1 MKAIMVIADSLN
13 RHYLPP
19 YGNSWVKAPNIE
31 RFAQKSIT
39 FDNHWLGSAP
49 CMPARRDM
57 LTGRLNFLERE
68 WGGLEPFD
76 VPFPSILQ
84 DQAGIFCHME
94 TDHYHY
100 FHIGGENYYMPFN
113 SWSFH
118 RGQESDTFVSRIA
131 SPDEPEH
138 LGKWRAQYAKNQTA
152 FKTEADYPSPKTFQ
166 GAIEWL
172 KNNEGEDDYF
182 LWVEA
187 FDPHEPFDCPEEYLK
202 LYGDDW
208 EGPLYN
214 WSGYDIVD
222 SKSEATNHLRLQ
234 YAATLT
240 MTDHWFGKLMD
251 EIERQDGLEDT
262 LIIFTTDHG
271 HMLGERNRT
280 GKNNW
285 HSWNEMAHLPLIVH
299 LPGSHHAGERR
310 NQLTQNIDIMPTL
323 LDYFDI
329 SGEYLVQGESWMEI
343 LYRNTPAKRRAAL
356 YGWFG
361 QTINITDGK
370 YTYFKA
376 PISAENKPLYRYFL
390 TPGTFSFRDMCSKDF
405 YDQAKFGNFLP
416 FTDYPCL
423 RAEVNRPRSDEWAE
437 SMLFDIR
444 SDYGQLDNLTNTK
457 IEQKYIALLHKTME
471 EMEAPDW
478 QFDRVGLTNYE
489 TS

>member
-1 MKAIMVIADSLN
+1 
-13 RHYLPP
+13 
-19 YGNSWVKAPNIE
+19 
-31 RFAQKSIT
+31 
-39 FDNHWLGSAP
+39 
-49 CMPARRDM
+49 
-57 LTGRLNFLERE
+57 
-68 WGGLEPFD
+68 
-76 VPFPSILQ
+76 
-84 DQAGIFCHME
+84 
-94 TDHYHY
+94 
-100 FHIGGENYYMPFN
+100 
-113 SWSFH
+113 
-118 RGQESDTFVSRIA
+118 
-131 SPDEPEH
+131 
-138 LGKWRAQYAKNQTA
+138 
-152 FKTEADYPSPKTFQ
+152 
-166 GAIEWL
+166 
-172 KNNEGEDDYF
+172 
-182 LWVEA
+182 
-187 FDPHEPFDCPEEYLK
+187 
-202 LYGDDW
+202 
-208 EGPLYN
+208 
-214 WSGYDIVD
+214 
-222 SKSEATNHLRLQ
+222 LQ

-329 SGEYLVQGESWMEI
+329 SGEYPFQGESWMEI